1 MGASLLGIGSR
12 AVKYFQMKPYGELER
27 VEGQP
32 VVEAP
37 RCGTCGRAKGRGDS
51 SLVVRF
57 TDPEPHP
64 DALGVLFGPEWAA
77 SPRMRS
83 VIDAV
88 MDQPPRYEPILSED
102 GKALV
107 HQQVLLAAA
116 LRVGRESIRGGEAC
130 EECGGYVQLS
140 LEPLFLRR
148 PVGGEPVLAYLLESP
163 AVILVREDLARALE
177 AAKLD
182 VELAPVLFE
191 GEKEPATT
199 LPTFDK
205 GSDWSDL
212 KRS

>member
-1 MGASLLGIGSR
+1 MR
-12 AVKYFQMKPYGELER
+12 YFQLKPYGVMER

-37 RCGTCGRAKGRGDS
+37 RCSTCSRVKGRGDS

-64 DALGVLFGPEWAA
+64 DALGVLFGQEWAA

-83 VIDAV
+83 VIDSV
-88 MDQPPRYEPILSED
+88 IDEPPRYEPILTED
-102 GKALV
+102 GTALA
-107 HQQVLLAAA
+107 HKQVLLAHT
-116 LRVGRESIRGGEAC
+116 LRVGRQSIRGGETC

-177 AAKLD
+177 AAKVD
-182 VELAPVLFE
+182 IELSPVLFE
-191 GEKEPATT
+191 GEDAPGVA
-199 LPTFDK
+199 LPTFDN